1 MTWQVR
7 IEMVSLESQ
16 TPEHLTDTF
25 RRQRCVGTR
34 ILEARGPVNGT
45 SDEPGSWT
53 GRGFHV
59 RHVKSVVSTGR
70 LPGEQIPSVR
80 GKGASRVMWP
90 LIPLRRGLLPHL
102 RPWAEFTA
110 RHASSHSC
118 VEQPEFF
125 ARFFSRRAE
134 IHLLQISAF

>member
-1 MTWQVR
+1 
-7 IEMVSLESQ
+7 MVSLESQ

-34 ILEARGPVNGT
+34 ILEARGPVDGT

-70 LPGEQIPSVR
+70 LPGEQIPECQREGGLTGDVAAHPSQTGTSPPPSAV
-80 GKGASRVMWP
+80 GRVHRQACQ
-90 LIPLRRGLLPHL
+90 LSLLR
-102 RPWAEFTA
+102 
-110 RHASSHSC
+110 
-118 VEQPEFF
+118 
-125 ARFFSRRAE
+125 
-134 IHLLQISAF
+134 